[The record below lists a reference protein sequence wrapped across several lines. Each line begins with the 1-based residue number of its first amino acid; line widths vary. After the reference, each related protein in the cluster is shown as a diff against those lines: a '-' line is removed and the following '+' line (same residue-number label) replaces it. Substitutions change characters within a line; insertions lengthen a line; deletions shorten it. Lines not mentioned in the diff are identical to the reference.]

1 MTLTLTRALTPTL
14 TLTQALTL
22 TRARARARARAQA
35 RALTRLNGAQL
46 DAPRPE
52 QPPQDGPS
60 ARGWWRYA
68 VACTQTDRRQKAITT
83 EITGVSWAALLK
95 VLRIRKRY
103 LQLHRLGRYR
113 VKGQRRLSDKEVG

>member
-1 MTLTLTRALTPTL
+1 MRAAGGGTRWRARRRTAGATLSLSLRLSLSLTFSLRLTLTPNLTLTL
-14 TLTQALTL
+14 
-22 TRARARARARAQA
+22 
-35 RALTRLNGAQL
+35 
-46 DAPRPE
+46 
-52 QPPQDGPS
+52 
-60 ARGWWRYA
+60 A
-68 VACTQTDRRQKAITT
+68 VSRQKAITT

>member
-1 MTLTLTRALTPTL
+1 MVTLSLSLSLTLSLTLTPNLTLTL
-14 TLTQALTL
+14 
-22 TRARARARARAQA
+22 
-35 RALTRLNGAQL
+35 
-46 DAPRPE
+46 
-52 QPPQDGPS
+52 
-60 ARGWWRYA
+60 A
-68 VACTQTDRRQKAITT
+68 VSRQKAITT